1 MASNA
6 ALTDINGGGGG
17 GGECLWSVVGSQT
30 QQISLYI

>member
-17 GGECLWSVVGSQT
+17 CLWSVVGSQP
-30 QQISLYI
+30 QQLSLYI